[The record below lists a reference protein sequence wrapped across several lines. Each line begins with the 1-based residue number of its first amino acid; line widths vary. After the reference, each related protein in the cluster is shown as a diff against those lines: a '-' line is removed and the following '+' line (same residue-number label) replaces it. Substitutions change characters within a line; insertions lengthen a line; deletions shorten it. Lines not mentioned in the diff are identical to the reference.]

1 MHRLLRLAYWDEGY
15 RLAADAQ
22 VERHQLHSWRVDDP
36 WRVMRM
42 RMSGAELAPGGNR
55 WSGPALALILPAMA
69 TLAPGDRFRLWP
81 AVWPLVRMLVLS
93 ALPVPD
99 LLSRRKVR
107 RAARDLARGC
117 DPWPGMAAS
126 GDDAAR
132 LALHH
137 LLYLQRATH
146 RAVRSRQDEAATMLA
161 RVMIE
166 TYITGMY
173 CLYEPGAV
181 AKLQN
186 GQLKMLRPMLE
197 FLREDGGVLSG
208 VPGDVLD
215 ECIRRLDAGTPADG
229 PKVWV
234 MAEKVD
240 TATGSTIAISLY
252 NRLARRPRSATSA
265 VTAGPPGGRHGS
277 GADGHSRGSPT
288 PAWAVSPISWPTGK
302 AGRGGTPRGM
312 PPGTPIGTMSGPS
325 LPWPPSASAASAAAC
340 GSARHGR
347 PPRPSR
353 GSASSAITY
362 SPARTPTTRRPAPR
376 GSAPSCRTSWQSQGW
391 MSPRTPWTPSSTTWL
406 KRSWPRPSRRP
417 PRTEEGR

>member
-1 MHRLLRLAYWDEGY
+1 MT
-15 RLAADAQ
+15 
-22 VERHQLHSWRVDDP
+22 
-36 WRVMRM
+36 
-42 RMSGAELAPGGNR
+42 
-55 WSGPALALILPAMA
+55 
-69 TLAPGDRFRLWP
+69 TLAPGNRFRLWP
-81 AVWPLVRMLVLS
+81 TTWRLVRSLVLS

-99 LLSRRKVR
+99 LLSRLKVR

-132 LALHH
+132 LALHR

-208 VPGDVLD
+208 VSSHVLD
-215 ECIRRLDAGTPADG
+215 ECIRRLDTGTPADG

-252 NRLARRPRSATSA
+252 NRFYRPTSNFA
-265 VTAGPPGGRHGS
+265 IHAG
-277 GADGHSRGSPT
+277 
-288 PAWAVSPISWPTGK
+288 
-302 AGRGGTPRGM
+302 
-312 PPGTPIGTMSGPS
+312 
-325 LPWPPSASAASAAAC
+325 AASLL
-340 GSARHGR
+340 RHVGGDGR
-347 PPRPSR
+347 
-353 GSASSAITY
+353 
-362 SPARTPTTRRPAPR
+362 TTRRPSRIWGRRAPARISDACLGGLTAFLADREGGSRKHTARYAARYADRHHGRAIPPVAAIGLSGLGR
-376 GSAPSCRTSWQSQGW
+376 GLRLSQARQAAQAMARVREFGQYVQSGQDAGNPAARTTQIRAELQGFLTIPGLDVPPGSLDPLIDYLTDKIVTETQPQDAP
-391 MSPRTPWTPSSTTWL
+391 
-406 KRSWPRPSRRP
+406 
-417 PRTEEGR
+417 E

>member
-1 MHRLLRLAYWDEGY
+1 MAGELDE
-15 RLAADAQ
+15 D
-22 VERHQLHSWRVDDP
+22 ER
-36 WRVMRM
+36 
-42 RMSGAELAPGGNR
+42 SGAGPLGNPLVRPGT
-55 WSGPALALILPAMA
+55 GPYSSCMT

-81 AVWPLVRMLVLS
+81 TVWPLVRILVLS

-99 LLSRRKVR
+99 LLSRLKVR

-132 LALHH
+132 LALHR

-252 NRLARRPRSATSA
+252 NRFYRPTSNFAIHAGAASLLRHVCDDGRTARRPSRIWGRRAPARIADACLGGLTAFLADREGGPWKHTARYVARYADRHHERAIPPVAAISLGGLGRGLRLSQARQAAQAIARVREFGQYVQSGQDADDPATRTTRIRAELQDLLA
-265 VTAGPPGGRHGS
+265 VPGLDVPPG
-277 GADGHSRGSPT
+277 
-288 PAWAVSPISWPTGK
+288 
-302 AGRGGTPRGM
+302 
-312 PPGTPIGTMSGPS
+312 S
-325 LPWPPSASAASAAAC
+325 LDPFIDYLAEKIVAETQPSA
-340 GSARHGR
+340 
-347 PPRPSR
+347 
-353 GSASSAITY
+353 
-362 SPARTPTTRRPAPR
+362 APN
-376 GSAPSCRTSWQSQGW
+376 
-391 MSPRTPWTPSSTTWL
+391 
-406 KRSWPRPSRRP
+406 
-417 PRTEEGR
+417 